1 MNKLLFFTISIL
13 IIGCTKD
20 INISEFSDDFDFYE
34 RELRIEAILTPTDF
48 MNSVVRVD
56 KTILITDT
64 TVYNGRDDNGNWV
77 GFHDENGNGV
87 RDEGEGLI
95 DDIGDSD
102 GKGRDNGKPDP
113 GEPNVDEIEEI
124 LPHIHDSTMV
134 SVNLIDKSSGNVIA
148 EYEWKT
154 KAGINQHYGYH
165 EGAPKFF
172 GNPYYGG
179 YKPKPQYA
187 EIKIDV
193 EKEYEFQITTKN
205 NKVISGSTTAYKPA
219 EIINEGLTWDV
230 DTLILNE
237 DDKII
242 SFLADERVTLGSF
255 SFYRVGVY
263 PKPGTLIYDYNT
275 IFPPEESDITG
286 SSLLRL
292 PKSAFPIGLS
302 KLDLAVLDDDY
313 SQYILSNLPLKDDA
327 LSNLRDQDG
336 NVVLGIAGSASITT
350 IYVKNIL

>member
-1 MNKLLFFTISIL
+1 MNKLLFFTISLL

-48 MNSVVRVD
+48 MDSVVRVD

-64 TVYNGRDDNGNWV
+64 TVYNGRDDNGNWRSFEDV
-77 GFHDENGNGV
+77 NGNGV
-87 RDEGEGLI
+87 WDEGEWLN
-95 DDIGDSD
+95 DDIGDAD
-102 GKGRDNGKPDP
+102 GNGRGNGKPDP
-113 GEPNVDEIEEI
+113 GEPNVDELAEI
-124 LPHIHDSTMV
+124 LPHVHDSTMV
-134 SVNLIDKSSGNVIA
+134 SVNLIDQSNGNIIA
-148 EYEWKT
+148 EFEWKT
-154 KAGINQHYGYH
+154 KAGINQHYGYQ
-165 EGAPKFF
+165 EGNPKFF
-172 GNPYYGG
+172 GNPYYGA

-205 NKVISGSTTAYKPA
+205 NEIISGSTTAYKPA
-219 EIINEGLTWDV
+219 EIIDEGLAWDA
-230 DTLILNE
+230 DTLVLNP
-237 DDKII
+237 DDKIV
-242 SFLADERVTLGSF
+242 SFLTDEQVTLGSF
-255 SFYRVGVY
+255 TFFEIINY
-263 PKPGTLIYDYNT
+263 PEPGTLVYRYNT
-275 IFPPEESDITG
+275 IFPPEESDIAG

-313 SQYILSNLPLKDDA
+313 SQYILSNLPLKDEA

-336 NVVLGIAGSASITT
+336 NVVLGIAGSASVTT
-350 IYVKNIL
+350 IYVRNIL